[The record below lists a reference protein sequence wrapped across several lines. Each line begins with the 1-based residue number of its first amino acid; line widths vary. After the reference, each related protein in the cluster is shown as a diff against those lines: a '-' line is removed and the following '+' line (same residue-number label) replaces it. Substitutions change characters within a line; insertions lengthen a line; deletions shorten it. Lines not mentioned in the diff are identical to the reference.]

1 MGWDWKLVLLLYEI
15 IYMTK
20 RHYFY
25 GNIFMNLKYLSS
37 TLYMIVDVLSLLR
50 TLERDRFNEFH
61 FSSSFFFFT
70 SFLVLHGAFRPTY
83 MHLD

>member
-1 MGWDWKLVLLLYEI
+1 MGWDWKLVFLLYEI

-37 TLYMIVDVLSLLR
+37 TLYVIIDVLSLLR
-50 TLERDRFNEFH
+50 TLKQKKFNGFH
-61 FSSSFFFFT
+61 LSFS
-70 SFLVLHGAFRPTY
+70 
-83 MHLD
+83 